1 MVFLRRKL
9 PDANTYTFAIG
20 FPSSHD
26 FSFSAIVRR
35 VFHVV
40 PEFRITVRRRG
51 NGKVEYLL
59 GAGKDINDNLP
70 SIFTSTEFRCT
81 VERGTPARPR
91 EFRTFAGLKRP
102 PSDLSIIGTA
112 IHSALLSTREGEEF
126 AVKFDFRKVRKRRK
140 YRDMERIG
148 LSLGVMFNGIP
159 DRLKELLPE
168 VRDRKSWIF
177 LKPLARIPLVADIQA
192 IDEVLPSPP
201 SGLIEAEFEPTRG
214 RHYFAPQD
222 NQKATD
228 GLCFDGDRNRPFS
241 LSDSALNE
249 NTIIFGMTGSGKTT
263 LLARLLASRIEDGNS
278 ILVIDPHGDLA
289 TKVVGMIGDTA
300 GSDKVLYIDPLKSPV
315 GLNPLTLAAGAN
327 DNPAGPSI
335 ISDAIGYAIRRTFGE
350 EYWGPRV
357 NFLMT
362 GLIRSLSEAAGWN
375 FVDAMEILDNP
386 ASLRTFSQQVRNE
399 VSRNFLLTEVPKAA
413 GDWWMSLKDKIGMV
427 VLDDVARRILCKREN
442 NLDLDAVISENTSVI
457 MNLDMTRIGN
467 TSALLIGSIMIAM
480 IWLRASSLRRKMTIV
495 IDEFQYYPL
504 KLIQDI
510 ASQGRKYGLNLI
522 IASQSPSHLSKA
534 DLGSLA
540 TNFRNT
546 FMLRLGRED
555 AKLASSF
562 SNGIDAD
569 ELCSIGPLNAIF
581 GCPDGTGIVS
591 IDPVPPD
598 AQNVSLAIENTKKRY
613 PFVDDSFPSLL
624 AMNDEHMFN
633 ILQIARTAELQG
645 KRSIAALESGGLLD
659 FYGYTPDSFRYY
671 LKIARSTGL
680 VDSRSLKVSEQGV
693 TELFRLQGGAIA
705 GGEKHRTM
713 LQEVKDIF
721 DIMGFLTNMPY
732 QRESTSNP
740 DLIIKS
746 STKEDG
752 RLFFVEME
760 IGSRFDSEGRKSKA
774 ESARQNGA
782 TPVFVY
788 EDTNAAELAY
798 INTPGVCVILVYDG
812 GELSRYTERGLVPIK
827 SMTDMMKRS

>member
-59 GAGKDINDNLP
+59 GAGEDIHDDLP

-102 PSDLSIIGTA
+102 PADLSIIGTA
-112 IHSALLSTREGEEF
+112 IHSALLSTREGEEL

-222 NQKATD
+222 NQKTLD
-228 GLCFDGDRNRPFS
+228 GMCFDGDRNRPFS

-263 LLARLLASRIEDGNS
+263 LLARLLASSIKDGNS

-289 TKVVGMIGDTA
+289 TRVVGMLGDLA

-442 NLDLDAVISENTSVI
+442 NLDLDAVINENTSVV

-480 IWLRASSLRRKMTIV
+480 IWLRASTLRRKMTIV

-613 PFVDDSFPSLL
+613 PFVDDSFPSILS
-624 AMNDEHMFN
+624 MNDEHMFN

-788 EDTNAAELAY
+788 EDANAAELAY